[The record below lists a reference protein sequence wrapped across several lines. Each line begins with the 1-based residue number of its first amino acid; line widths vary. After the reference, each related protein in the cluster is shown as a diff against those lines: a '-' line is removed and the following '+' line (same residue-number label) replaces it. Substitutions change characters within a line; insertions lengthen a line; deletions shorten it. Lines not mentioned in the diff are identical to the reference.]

1 MPISRVTKLYAVKDA
16 KIAPLLTD
24 PAGGTPTYGEAIDVP
39 GIKSMEIS
47 GDVEVKELRGDNQ
60 LLDSDSSLT
69 NVTVSFPYAK
79 LSLDVLAAQLGG
91 DVTDAG
97 TTPAQSTTWDLD
109 TDARPLPFK
118 LVGATPVGGSD
129 QIGGDVH
136 FTLHK
141 CILSSFPG
149 LGLAEEDYRTIESEA
164 RAVPLIS
171 TGKWLSVTINETAV
185 AIPTAATT
193 P

>member
-1 MPISRVTKLYAVKDA
+1 MPISRVTKLYAVEDA
-16 KIAPLLTD
+16 KIAPLLAD
-24 PAGGTPTYGEAIDVP
+24 PEGGAPSYGAGIDVP

-47 GDVEVKELRGDNQ
+47 GDVEVKELRGDNR

-69 NVTVSFPYAK
+69 NVTVAFPHAK
-79 LSLDVLAAQLGG
+79 LSLDVLAALLGG

-97 TTPAQSTTWDLD
+97 TTPSQSTTWDLD
-109 TDARPLPFK
+109 SGAKPLPFK
-118 LVGATPVGGSD
+118 LVGKTPAGGSD

-136 FTLHK
+136 FTLWK

-149 LGLAEEDYRTIESEA
+149 LGLAEEDYRTIENEA

-171 TGKWLSVTINETAV
+171 TGKWISVQINETAL
-185 AIPTAATT
+185 AIPTAAT

>member
-1 MPISRVTKLYAVKDA
+1 MPISRVTKLYAVSDA
-16 KIAPLLTD
+16 KIAPLLSD
-24 PAGGTPTYGEAIDVP
+24 PAGGTPSYGAGIDVP

-47 GDVEVKELRGDNQ
+47 GDVEVRELRGDNT
-60 LLDSDSSLT
+60 LLDSDSTLT
-69 NVTVSFPYAK
+69 NVTVSFPHAK
-79 LSLDVLAAQLGG
+79 LSLDVMVALLGG

-97 TTPAQSTTWDLD
+97 TTPSQTTTWDL
-109 TDARPLPFK
+109 
-118 LVGATPVGGSD
+118 GSD
-129 QIGGDVH
+129 AKPMPFRLIGKTPTGGGDQISGDVH

-149 LGLAEEDYRTIESEA
+149 LGLAEEDYRTIETEA

-171 TGKWLSVTINETAV
+171 TGKWISVGIHETAV
-185 AIPTAATT
+185 AIPTAAT

>member
-24 PAGGTPTYGEAIDVP
+24 PAGGTPSYGVAIDVP

-69 NVTVSFPYAK
+69 NVTVAFPHAK
-79 LSLDVLAAQLGG
+79 LSLDVMAGLLGG

-97 TTPAQSTTWDLD
+97 TGSTESSTWDLD
-109 TDARPLPFK
+109 SDAKPLPFK
-118 LVGATPVGGSD
+118 LIGATPVGGGD
-129 QIGGDVH
+129 LIGGDVH

-149 LGLAEEDYRTIESEA
+149 LGLAEEDYRTIETEA

-171 TGKWLSVTINETAV
+171 TGKWLSVQINETAV
-185 AIPTAATT
+185 AIPTAAT

>member
-1 MPISRVTKLYAVKDA
+1 VTKLYAVEDA
-16 KIAPLLTD
+16 KIAPLLAD
-24 PAGGTPTYGEAIDVP
+24 PEGGAPSYGAGIDVP

-47 GDVEVKELRGDNQ
+47 GDVEVKELRGDNR

-69 NVTVSFPYAK
+69 NVTVAFPHAK
-79 LSLDVLAAQLGG
+79 LSLDVLAALLGG

-109 TDARPLPFK
+109 SGAKPLPFK
-118 LVGATPVGGSD
+118 LVGKTPAGGSD

-136 FTLHK
+136 FTLWK
-141 CILSSFPG
+141 CVLSSFPG
-149 LGLAEEDYRTIESEA
+149 LGLAEEDYRTIENEA

-171 TGKWLSVTINETAV
+171 TGKWISVTINETAL
-185 AIPTAATT
+185 AIPTAAT

>member
-16 KIAPLLTD
+16 QISPLLAD
-24 PAGGTPTYGEAIDVP
+24 PAGGTPSYGAAIDVP

-69 NVTVSFPYAK
+69 NVTVSFPHAK
-79 LSLDVLAAQLGG
+79 LSLDVMAALLAG

-97 TTPAQSTTWDLD
+97 TTPAQSSTWDLD
-109 TDARPLPFK
+109 SDSRPMPFK
-118 LVGATPVGGSD
+118 LVGATPPGGSD

-149 LGLAEEDYRTIESEA
+149 LGLAEEDYRTIETEA

-171 TGKWLSVTINETAV
+171 TGKWLSIAIHETALP
-185 AIPTAATT
+185 IPTAAT